1 MIIIPDI
8 HGRTFWKEGV
18 SKKRETE
25 KVIFLGDY
33 LEPYT
38 SQEGVTHEDAYNNF
52 LEIIEYKKAHMDDC
66 ILLLGNH
73 DFACIDKSMIS
84 CRHDYLNGKRNRN
97 TFHDNLEL
105 FDIAYYIMI
114 GDIKYVFSHSGIHKE
129 WYNEIHKTDSEKNTE
144 MCSLL
149 NTMFHRNYVDL
160 IPYLSMYSWYRGHS
174 PYKFGSCVW
183 ADCREWVSLSDDE
196 MFDNV
201 YQIFGH
207 TQLIEEP
214 IITERWADIDC
225 RKAFRLDEE
234 NGKLIQI

>member
-8 HGRTFWKEGV
+8 HGRTFWRDAV
-18 SKKRETE
+18 SMKGETE

-38 SQEGVTHEDAYNNF
+38 DRERITHEDAYNNF

-73 DFACIDKSMIS
+73 DFACIDRSMIS
-84 CRHDYLNGKRNRN
+84 WRHDYLNEERNRK
-97 TFHDNLEL
+97 TFHDNMEL
-105 FDIAYYIMI
+105 FDIAHYILI
-114 GDIKYVFSHSGIHKE
+114 GDIKYVFTHSGIHKE
-129 WYNEIHKTDSEKNTE
+129 WYEGIYKSDSEKNTE
-144 MCSLL
+144 MCTLL
-149 NTMFHRNYVDL
+149 NMMFHRNYEDL
-160 IPYLSMYSWYRGHS
+160 IPYLSMYSRYRGYS

-183 ADCREWVSLSDDE
+183 ADCREWASLSDDD

-207 TQLIEEP
+207 TQLMEEP
-214 IITERWADIDC
+214 IITERWANLDC

>member
-8 HGRTFWKEGV
+8 HGRTFWNDAV
-18 SKKRETE
+18 TKKGENE

-38 SQEGVTHEDAYNNF
+38 DRAGITHEDAYNNF

-73 DFACIDKSMIS
+73 DFACIDRSMIS
-84 CRHDYLNGKRNRN
+84 CRHDYFNEERIRNV
-97 TFHDNLEL
+97 FHDNMEL
-105 FDIAYYIMI
+105 FDIAHYIII
-114 GDIKYVFSHSGIHKE
+114 GDIKYVFSHSGIHNE
-129 WYNEIHKTDSEKNTE
+129 WYEGIYKTDDEKNTE
-144 MCSLL
+144 MCTLL
-149 NTMFHRNYVDL
+149 NTMFHRNYEDL
-160 IPYLSMYSWYRGHS
+160 IPYLSMYSRYRGFS
-174 PYKFGSCVW
+174 PYKLGSCVW
-183 ADCREWVSLSDDE
+183 ADCREWASLSDDD

-207 TQLIEEP
+207 TQLMEEP
-214 IITERWADIDC
+214 VITERWANLDC